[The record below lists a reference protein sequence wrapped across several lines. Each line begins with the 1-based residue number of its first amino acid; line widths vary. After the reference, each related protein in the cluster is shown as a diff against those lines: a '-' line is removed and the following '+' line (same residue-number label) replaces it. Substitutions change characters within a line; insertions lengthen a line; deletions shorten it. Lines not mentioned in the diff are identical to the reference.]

1 MRNPFTKNVALSAP
15 KWYVVASNGA
25 SVEKLR
31 SLFKWEFCAL
41 LTQDEVLRGM
51 YYSKKLGWVVPWL
64 PSPMVNGKIFSLI
77 ADKKTVIRENI
88 ENFKTQISVYWFYES
103 FYSQE
108 LLKYYLEK
116 WYITHQD
123 LKIWV
128 ENYFSNRAN
137 IIFIKMSNMKHTQKL
152 CSWNERQYYLY
163 FYKPEQNIL
172 AYMMR
177 KKFYSPLQYE
187 FIVRILK
194 ENGEDEESFLE
205 KYGYDDYV
213 SIYIKSYLLS

>member
-15 KWYVVASNGA
+15 KWYVVASNGR

-41 LTQDEVLRGM
+41 LTQDEVLSGK

-64 PSPMVNGKIFSLI
+64 PSPLVNGKKFSLI
-77 ADKKTVIRENI
+77 ADKKTVIWENI
-88 ENFKTQISVYWFYES
+88 EHFKNQISVYWFYES

-116 WYITHQD
+116 WYITQEN

-128 ENYFSNRAN
+128 ENYFYNWAN
-137 IIFIKMSNMKHTQKL
+137 IIFLKMSNMKYTQKL
-152 CSWNERQYYLY
+152 YSWNDRQYSLD
-163 FYKPEQNIL
+163 FYKPEQDIL
-172 AYMMR
+172 AYMM
-177 KKFYSPLQYE
+177 KKNFYSPLQYE
-187 FIVRILK
+187 FIVKTLQ
-194 ENGEDEESFLE
+194 EHWEDEKSFLE
-205 KYGYDDYV
+205 KYGRDDYI
-213 SIYIKSYLLS
+213 STYIKSYLLS